1 MFIDKFYKLILIIYL
16 SLISVLSIYYL
27 MAVNIVSTYN
37 AMTEWVINYQ
47 GGFVRRGLIGEI
59 VYQISIFFDLNLR
72 FCFLILQ
79 SFLYLIYYY
88 FIYKLLK
95 DLKANYL
102 IILVI
107 FSPIFLI
114 FPISEL
120 EAIGRKEVLIFLS

>member
-79 SFLYLIYYY
+79 SSLYLIYYY
-88 FIYKLLK
+88 YVYKLFK
-95 DLKANYL
+95 
-102 IILVI
+102 VI
-107 FSPIFLI
+107 
-114 FPISEL
+114 
-120 EAIGRKEVLIFLS
+120 